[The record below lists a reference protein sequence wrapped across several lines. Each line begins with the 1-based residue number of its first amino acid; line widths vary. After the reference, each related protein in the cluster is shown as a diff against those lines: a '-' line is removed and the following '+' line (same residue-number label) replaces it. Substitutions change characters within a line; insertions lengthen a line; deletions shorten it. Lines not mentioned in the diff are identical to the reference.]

1 MFRGQTVI
9 DVHGHL
15 SSPPQVRAYAYN
27 LIALRNR
34 PSRFDL
40 SDEAVKP
47 AMDRHLRL
55 LDSHDIDVQLLS
67 PRPVAMMHW
76 ERPFLVEPWTR
87 TVNDLI
93 AQQCRIAPDRFV
105 GVAGLPQSS
114 ESDTSNCVAELE
126 RSVNELGFV
135 GAIVNPDP
143 AGDGKTPG
151 MDKPYWYPL
160 YAKAEEL
167 KATLIVHPCGS
178 RDVRLE
184 SIARSYQFSNL
195 VEETLATLLLE
206 QNDVFTRFPKLRV
219 VVCHCGGTLNRLLST
234 NKPIDYVAYA
244 HGENNLVRESG
255 EDSGGSV
262 GMPVTW
268 SYAGS
273 TQRVTSTLAD
283 NLFFDSCAYDPYFV
297 AAAIHQR
304 GVDRILLGTEIPGA
318 GSHQINPQTNAPADD
333 LVKMI
338 DGFDFLSDDDK
349 LAIFAKNALR
359 AFPRLKL
366 PAAATART

>member
-1 MFRGQTVI
+1 MFHGHTVI

-47 AMDRHLRL
+47 AMDRHLRM

-93 AQQCRIAPDRFV
+93 AQQCRIVPHRFV
-105 GVAGLPQSS
+105 GVAGLPQSA
-114 ESDTSNCVAELE
+114 ESDTSNCIAELE
-126 RSVNELGFV
+126 RAIDGLGFV

-143 AGDGKTPG
+143 GGDGKTPG
-151 MDKPYWYPL
+151 MDKPYWFPL

-167 KATLIVHPCGS
+167 NATLVVHPCGS
-178 RDVRLE
+178 RDQRLE

-195 VEETLATLLLE
+195 VEETLATQLLE
-206 QNDVFTRFPKLRV
+206 QNDVFARFPRLRV
-219 VVCHCGGTLNRLLST
+219 VVCHCGGALNRLLST
-234 NKPIDYVAYA
+234 GKPIDYVANA
-244 HGENNLVRESG
+244 RGENNLVRESG
-255 EDSGGSV
+255 ESSGGSV
-262 GMPVTW
+262 DLPVTW
-268 SYAGS
+268 SYAGNS
-273 TQRVTSTLAD
+273 ARVASSLAD
-283 NLFFDSCAYDPYFV
+283 NLFFDSCAYDPYYV
-297 AAAIHQR
+297 ATAIRQR
-304 GVDRILLGTEIPGA
+304 GVDRILLGTESPGA
-318 GSHQINPQTNAPADD
+318 GSHQINPQTNAAADD

-338 DGFDFLSDDDK
+338 DGFDFLTDDDK
-349 LAIFAKNALR
+349 LAIFARNTLR

-366 PAAATART
+366 PAARSLPS